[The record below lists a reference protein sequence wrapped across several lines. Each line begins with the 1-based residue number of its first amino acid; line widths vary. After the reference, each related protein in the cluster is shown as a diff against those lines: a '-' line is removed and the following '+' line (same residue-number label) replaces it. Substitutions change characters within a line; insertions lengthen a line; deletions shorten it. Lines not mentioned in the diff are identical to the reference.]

1 MLIATAVLAGT
12 AGYAEHA
19 AAQAPASNDAA
30 VMRELRRELQAMRAR
45 LAEQDRLLREQTRR
59 METQQRELAALR
71 RTVDTRPAGLSSIA
85 PAARP
90 AENQRLTYAQLRSLM
105 GGSGSGVAQAQ
116 PGQQGQTGQPGQTGT
131 EQPQQSRPEISDP
144 ALATQGGVLTGRNT
158 LVIEPTFEYSYQSL
172 NRVNVDGFT
181 IIPGITF
188 GNIEIREVQRRVFT
202 PSLTARYGITD
213 RLEVNVRVPYVFRS
227 DTTTTSPVFNQN
239 QVQPLITSTTG
250 SNIGD
255 IEVGASYQINNG
267 ADGWP
272 FFVANLRFKTIT
284 GRSPFDVPIFA
295 ASDADG
301 QFRQGLERELPTGS
315 GFYSIEPG
323 VTVIFPSDPVVFF
336 GNIRY
341 IANLGRTV
349 DVANPANGQR
359 TPTKLNPGDGIGV
372 SIGMG
377 FAINERA
384 SFSLGYE
391 HTFVL
396 PASQQ
401 GQRLS
406 GSSYDSGSFNLG
418 FTYRVS
424 DSVSINTAVSV
435 GTSSTSPDVR
445 FILRVPVR
453 LNL

>member
-1 MLIATAVLAGT
+1 MIASAVIAGSLGALDAGPALAQADGAVL
-12 AGYAEHA
+12 
-19 AAQAPASNDAA
+19 
-30 VMRELRRELQAMRAR
+30 RELRRELAVMRAR
-45 LAEQDRLLREQTRR
+45 LAQQERLIREQNQRL
-59 METQQRELAALR
+59 EGQQRELSSLR
-71 RTVDTRPAGLSSIA
+71 RTVDTRPAALSSIA

-90 AENQRLTYAQLRSLM
+90 TERLTYAQLRSLM
-105 GGSGSGVAQAQ
+105 GGAGSGVAQAQ
-116 PGQQGQTGQPGQTGT
+116 PGQTGQPAQSGSD
-131 EQPQQSRPEISDP
+131 PQQQQQQTRPEIADP
-144 ALATQGGVLTGRNT
+144 GLASQGGVLTGRNT
-158 LVIEPTFEYSYQSL
+158 LVVEPTFEYSYQSL

-202 PSLTARYGITD
+202 PSVTARYGITD
-213 RLEVNVRVPYVFRS
+213 RWEVNVRVPFVHRT

-239 QVQPLITSTTG
+239 QVQPLITSTSG
-250 SNIGD
+250 SNLGD
-255 IEVGASYQINNG
+255 IEFGTSYQINAG
-267 ADGWP
+267 QDGWP
-272 FFVANLRFKTIT
+272 FFVANLRFKTVT

-295 ASDADG
+295 TTDADG
-301 QFRQGLERELPTGS
+301 TFRQGLERELPTGS
-315 GFYSIEPG
+315 GFYSVEPG
-323 VTVIFPSDPVVFF
+323 FTVIFPTDPVVFF
-336 GNIRY
+336 ANARY
-341 IANLGRTV
+341 IINLGRTQN
-349 DVANPANGQR
+349 VANPANGQR
-359 TPTKLNPGDGIGV
+359 TPVRLNPGDGIGL

-396 PASQQ
+396 PSSQA
-401 GQRLS
+401 GVRLQ

-424 DSVSINTAVSV
+424 DSVSVNTAVSV
-435 GTSSTSPDVR
+435 GTSSTTPDVR